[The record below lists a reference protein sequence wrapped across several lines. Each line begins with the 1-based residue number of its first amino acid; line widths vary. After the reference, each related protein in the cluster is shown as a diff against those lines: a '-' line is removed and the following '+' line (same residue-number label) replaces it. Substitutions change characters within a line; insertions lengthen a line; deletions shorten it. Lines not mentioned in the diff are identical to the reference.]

1 MSNATQKYIIIQ
13 GKNFVT
19 ISGYAEL
26 KKVTRQ
32 TVYNW
37 IKNGSPEGDPAI
49 VVTRLLGRQLIL
61 IYTE

>member
-1 MSNATQKYIIIQ
+1 MSNTRQKYIRIE

-19 ISGYAEL
+19 IAGYAEL
-26 KKVTRQ
+26 KDVTRQ

-37 IKNGSPEGDPAI
+37 IKDGDKDL

-61 IYTE
+61 IDTE